1 MFMDVCE
8 GRREAAFDL
17 LNGASAMSQRAVEAI
32 LGRLI
37 TDVEFRLRFFAESI
51 DACATPE
58 LGLTARET
66 GALLRVS
73 RRTLEQ
79 VAAQLDPRIVREI
92 AIPSPKPGSANTDGD
107 QHRGRQAAAPSPC
120 RESLG

>member
-1 MFMDVCE
+1 
-8 GRREAAFDL
+8 
-17 LNGASAMSQRAVEAI
+17 MSQRAVEAI

-51 DACATPE
+51 DAFDTPA

-66 GALLRVS
+66 AALLRVR

-92 AIPSPKPGSANTDGD
+92 AIPSPRLGSASTDGA
-107 QHRGRQAAAPSPC
+107 QHRGRRAAAPSPC
-120 RESLG
+120 RESHA